1 MDSMS
6 ACMAVM
12 LGMQVQ
18 SITIPS
24 MDIDPDPAPVVAGA
38 AVVGAAVVV
47 GAVSEIK
54 SHIEETL

>member
-1 MDSMS
+1 
-6 ACMAVM
+6 M

-24 MDIDPDPAPVVAGA
+24 MDIDPDPAPVAAGA

-47 GAVSEIK
+47 GAVSEIN
-54 SHIEETL
+54 IEETL